1 MTEAVFMS
9 IPKCA
14 EKIGVSKDFIYTL
27 CHTKQ
32 VEFIKVG
39 KKFLIH
45 YPHLLE
51 YLESEAKKG
60 ITINERN

>member
-1 MTEAVFMS
+1 MIEAVFMS

-14 EKIGVSKDFIYTL
+14 EKIGVSKDFIYSL
-27 CHTKQ
+27 CHSKK

-51 YLESEAKKG
+51 YLESEAKRG
-60 ITINERN
+60 LES